1 MSASGSLAHTMISND
16 PSEVRFSRIA
26 VGALFHCLLI
36 ANLTAQAELPS
47 MESAVVE
54 RTQQAGRSASRPG
67 PVGPLMSDVPA
78 LTILPR
84 PNEEAIR
91 QMRLRFG
98 QSWIGPLRLLPTEAN
113 AAVGSDAATIRPGRW
128 ELTDR
133 GLAVW
138 RTTIRSTGA
147 SAMRIHFES
156 FDVEGRVYAYPHG
169 ATASTP
175 YVGPY
180 DGLGPQGDGDFWS
193 EVIFSDSVTLEYVLR
208 PDAMPPAELPFRI
221 IEITHIL
228 PGIFRTSRKP
238 TNWSPFGPPSGQP
251 RAIVGCHLDVSCYPE
266 WQDVNYRSE
275 ALLVITRA
283 GGSWACSGTLINTE
297 YGSKTTLLMLTAA
310 HCIGDNETAQNTEF
324 YWNYESD
331 QCYGQPDIRNLVST
345 EGAKLVVAR
354 GPDRYD
360 DFSLLELDKQDVLS
374 VTGIRMR
381 GWTPSQVPLGTQVVN
396 VSHPDGAFKRIA
408 FGETVSANW
417 RGLSSVGFGSL
428 RWRRGTTEGGSS
440 GSGVLRESDGW
451 LVGVYGGSSLDD
463 PCDSEY
469 RGYFNRFDRIY
480 DEIEQ
485 YLESESSLGNIT
497 SIDITVP
504 LGSSGDAVVLVR
516 APSGRYTLNGSP
528 LEGGEIVTAENG
540 NRYRLTREDDGT
552 WAAVFLAEAIEVTL
566 SSGTD
571 IVTLLRSEDRQYSL
585 DDQVVRSGSTI
596 AHRDRGTY
604 KLSLGPGRTWLA
616 EPILAP
622 AQGAGQGFA
631 IQTVAGSGS
640 YGYSG
645 DRGQALVAQ
654 LANPSGIAVSDTGE
668 IFIADTENHRIR
680 RVSPSGVIETVAG
693 TGRPGFLGDR
703 RAATRARLSSP
714 RGLALDGTGR
724 LYIAD
729 SGNHRIRAV
738 DTDGI
743 ISTIAGT
750 GRPGFF
756 GDDGPATASRL
767 TQPHAVAVDVFG
779 DVYIADTGNHRIRR
793 VSNEIIT
800 TVAGSSRIGF
810 AGDGGPA
817 NLAAL
822 SSPEGVAVDMFGV
835 VYIADTR
842 NHRVR
847 RVDLDGSIATIMGT
861 GRDSYSGDGSPATSA
876 SLRLPRGVA
885 VDWRGGVYVADTG
898 NHALR
903 RINVS
908 GVAETVAGSGQ
919 AGSVGDGEPSNRALL
934 SSPAGL
940 WVDLRSEVYVAD
952 VENRKIRQLR
962 ASWKVIPDHLAPVSV
977 VVPLGESGLVARLWR
992 SGAEYTYWGS
1002 SFEPGDFVW
1011 GSDGLRYQLNNS
1023 PTGGLQATLAP
1034 PNYADLLDSIRP
1046 AAQNGDA
1053 DAQAGLGALYYF
1065 GDGVTQD
1072 YEEALRWFR
1081 LAGAQGDGSAQLFLG
1096 YMHEWGLAVDI
1107 DLPQAVEWHRK
1118 AAAQGRTAAQ
1128 YSLARLLQRGDG
1140 VASNLA
1146 GARRLF
1152 LLAASKDSSYAQVSL
1167 GYMYED
1173 AIGVPEDFAE
1183 AAKWFR
1189 VAAEQGNPR
1198 GQANLGRL
1206 YYYGRGVLGNPV
1218 VSEVW
1223 FRRAANQGFATGQ
1236 LWLGWL
1242 YERGEGVTKNL
1253 TESARWY
1260 RLAAEQG
1267 DAFSQ
1272 WQLGQAY
1279 ASGSGVVMSAVTA
1292 YVWLSLSV
1300 ENGRDE
1306 ASSELSAL
1314 RQTMTPSQIQD
1325 ANAIKTRC
1333 FESGYE
1339 ACP

>member
-1 MSASGSLAHTMISND
+1 MALKMISNN
-16 PSEVRFSRIA
+16 PSQVRFSRIA
-26 VGALFHCLLI
+26 AAVVFHCLLI

-47 MESAVVE
+47 MDSTAAE
-54 RTQQAGRSASRPG
+54 RIQQAARHASRPG
-67 PVGPLMSDVPA
+67 PVGPLLGDVPP

-84 PNEEAIR
+84 PDDEMIKR
-91 QMRLRFG
+91 MRLRFG
-98 QSWIGPLRLLPTEAN
+98 RSWIGPLRLLPAEAN
-113 AAVGSDAATIRPGRW
+113 AAIGSDAATIRPGRW
-128 ELTDR
+128 GLTDQ

-147 SAMRIHFES
+147 SAMRVHFES

-169 ATASTP
+169 ADASTP
-175 YVGPY
+175 VAGPY
-180 DGLGPQGDGDFWS
+180 GGLGPQGDGDFWS
-193 EVIFSDSVTLEYVLR
+193 EVIFSDSVTIEYVPR
-208 PDAMPPAELPFRI
+208 RDTKPPSEPPFRI

-228 PGIFRTSRKP
+228 PGIFRAPGKP

-251 RAIVGCHLDVSCYPE
+251 RAIVGCHLDGSCYPE
-266 WQDVNYRSE
+266 WQDADYRSD
-275 ALLVITRA
+275 ALLVITKA
-283 GGSWACSGTLINTE
+283 GGSWSCSGTLINTQYE
-297 YGSKTTLLMLTAA
+297 TKTTLFMLTAA
-310 HCIGDNETAQNTEF
+310 HCIGDNEAAQNTEF

-331 QCYGQPDIRNLVST
+331 QCYGQPDTRNLVST
-345 EGAKLVVAR
+345 EGATLVVAR

-360 DFSLLELDKQDVLS
+360 DFSLLKLDKQDVLS

-381 GWTPSQVPLGTQVVN
+381 GWTPSQIPLGTDVVK
-396 VSHPDGAFKRIA
+396 VSHPDGDFKRIA
-408 FGETVSANW
+408 FGETVAENW
-417 RGLSSVGFGSL
+417 RNLSSAGFDSI
-428 RWRRGTTEGGSS
+428 RWRRGTTEAGSS
-440 GSGVLRESDGW
+440 GSAVLRESDGR
-451 LVGVYGGSSLDD
+451 LIGVYAGSNSED

-480 DEIEQ
+480 DEIEP
-485 YLESESSLGNIT
+485 YLESESSLRNIS
-497 SIDITVP
+497 SIEITVP
-504 LGSSGDAVVLVR
+504 LGSSGDALVLVR
-516 APSGRYTLNGSP
+516 APSGKYTLDGSP
-528 LEGGEIVTAENG
+528 FESGRIVSAKNG
-540 NRYRLTREDDGT
+540 NKYRLTRGNDGT
-552 WAAVFLAEAIEVTL
+552 WTAVFLAEAIEVTL
-566 SSGTD
+566 SSGAD
-571 IVTLLRSEDRQYSL
+571 VVTLLRSEDRQYSL

-622 AQGAGQGFA
+622 AQRAGQGFA

-640 YGYSG
+640 YGFSG
-645 DRGQALVAQ
+645 DKGQASAAR

-693 TGRPGFLGDR
+693 TGRPGFSGDR
-703 RAATRARLSSP
+703 RAATRASLSSP

-750 GRPGFF
+750 RRPGFF

-767 TQPHAVAVDVFG
+767 TRPHAVAVDALG

-793 VSNEIIT
+793 VSNKIIT

-810 AGDGGPA
+810 AGDDGPA

-822 SSPEGVAVDMFGV
+822 NTPEGIAVDMFGV
-835 VYIADTR
+835 VHIADTR

-847 RVDLDGSIATIMGT
+847 RVDLDGSITTIMGT
-861 GRDSYSGDGSPATSA
+861 GRDSYGGDGGPATSA
-876 SLRLPRGVA
+876 SLRLPKGVA

-903 RINVS
+903 RINSS
-908 GVAETVAGSGQ
+908 GLAETVAGSGR

-940 WVDLRSEVYVAD
+940 WVDLRSEVYIAD

-977 VVPLGESGLVARLWR
+977 TVPLGDSGLVARLWK
-992 SGAEYTYWGS
+992 SGTQYTYSGS

-1011 GSDGLRYQLNNS
+1011 GPDGLRYQLNNS

-1034 PNYADLLDSIRP
+1034 PNYSELLDSIRP

-1081 LAGAQGDGSAQLFLG
+1081 LAGAQGDEYAHLFLG
-1096 YMHEWGLAVDI
+1096 YIHEWGLAVDV
-1107 DLPQAVEWHRK
+1107 DLPQAAEWYRR
-1118 AAAQGRTAAQ
+1118 AAARGRSAAH
-1128 YSLARLLQRGDG
+1128 YRLARLLQRGDG

-1146 GARRLF
+1146 SARRLF
-1152 LLAASKDSSYAQVSL
+1152 LLAASKDNSRAQVSL

-1173 AIGVPEDFAE
+1173 AIGVPEDFPE

-1189 VAAEQGNPR
+1189 LAAEQGNPR
-1198 GQANLGRL
+1198 GQVDLGRL
-1206 YYYGRGVLGNPV
+1206 YYSGRGVLRNPV
-1218 VSEVW
+1218 VSELW
-1223 FRRAANQGFATGQ
+1223 FRRAASQGFASGQ

-1253 TESARWY
+1253 AESARWY

-1267 DAFSQ
+1267 NTFSQ

-1279 ASGSGVVMSAVTA
+1279 ASGSGVARNAITA
-1292 YVWLSLSV
+1292 YVWLSLAV
-1300 ENGRDE
+1300 ENGRDD
-1306 ASSELSAL
+1306 ARRELSAL
-1314 RQTMTPSQIQD
+1314 RQTMTESEIQD
-1325 ANAIKTRC
+1325 ANAIKARC
-1333 FESGYE
+1333 SESGYE